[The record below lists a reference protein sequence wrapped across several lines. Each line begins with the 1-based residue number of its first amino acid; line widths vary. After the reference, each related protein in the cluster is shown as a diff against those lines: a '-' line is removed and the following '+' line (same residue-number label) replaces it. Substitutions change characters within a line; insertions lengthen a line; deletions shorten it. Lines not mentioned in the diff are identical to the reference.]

1 MKELI
6 GDIHNPVDPAD
17 ESSSEEESADE
28 TETEGDTP
36 IGSPRPG
43 AGAGAGAGVMG
54 KRADSTASLSN
65 VDITQLQSGVDLSA
79 LAESKHIVESV
90 GGDDATI
97 QKEAQDVGEDTDAQE
112 VSASESDSDSDDSDS
127 SESSGGFTFGA
138 TTAITDEVS
147 LDSGSVRTKK
157 TKQTFRSHRSR
168 ADHMKS
174 SNRLAAAG
182 AGAGLFGGSQWF
194 DLAMVRHN
202 VLDGDVSAVEEMRA
216 KIEEENE
223 AEELMNAEKDFYWST
238 EYAVFNKVLAKRKAK
253 KLAKFQRMRDAAIEE
268 VRSKVEDTFVRQLDG
283 LKENHQSNLEL
294 WNELEYQAH
303 NRFLE
308 FNQGWKQD
316 ASEAVMEMIGP
327 LADTRAFRKG
337 GVLKDETALYDLV
350 SSDDLKRREHE
361 TLQQAKRRKK
371 AEAKL
376 RKLVTIDDARRV
388 VWRKCVGG
396 CADGVLAVV

>member
-1 MKELI
+1 M
-6 GDIHNPVDPAD
+6 
-17 ESSSEEESADE
+17 
-28 TETEGDTP
+28 
-36 IGSPRPG
+36 
-43 AGAGAGAGVMG
+43 
-54 KRADSTASLSN
+54 
-65 VDITQLQSGVDLSA
+65 
-79 LAESKHIVESV
+79 
-90 GGDDATI
+90 
-97 QKEAQDVGEDTDAQE
+97 
-112 VSASESDSDSDDSDS
+112 
-127 SESSGGFTFGA
+127 
-138 TTAITDEVS
+138 
-147 LDSGSVRTKK
+147 
-157 TKQTFRSHRSR
+157 
-168 ADHMKS
+168 
-174 SNRLAAAG
+174 
-182 AGAGLFGGSQWF
+182 FGGSQWF

-361 TLQQAKRRKK
+361 TRQQAKRRK
-371 AEAKL
+371 
-376 RKLVTIDDARRV
+376 
-388 VWRKCVGG
+388 
-396 CADGVLAVV
+396 